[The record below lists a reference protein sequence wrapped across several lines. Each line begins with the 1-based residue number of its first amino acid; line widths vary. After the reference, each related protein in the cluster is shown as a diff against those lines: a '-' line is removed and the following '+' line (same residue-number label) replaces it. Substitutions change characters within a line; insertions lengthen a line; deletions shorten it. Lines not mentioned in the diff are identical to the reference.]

1 MSGAGSPAIN
11 ENVWRQALGEKWKV
25 WDSTDCRTLTDGGVP
40 RCNEFW
46 FNASTGGTSR
56 AVAIAGTSSG
66 AQSARAILRR
76 GARGAHFRSIWGRD
90 AIGKTRDQPS
100 DTNSMEQVCLQRWTG
115 GSVCDPTV
123 GGKDSFCGRIGSCDT
138 LCVGPNSDIRGFLDA
153 GNTAALASY
162 SVHFTEPCIAGEL
175 MLGKRAEMMG
185 AYIAAGFGC
194 FFGLFAVMCLC
205 SRLRNWLRRKNSY
218 RMWLARNGTQQPQF
232 PGPQSFMMPAQN
244 GCIR

>member
-1 MSGAGSPAIN
+1 MYTRNGCREAAYLRAAPRRTPPRWYSVPADGLECVWASSP
-11 ENVWRQALGEKWKV
+11 
-25 WDSTDCRTLTDGGVP
+25 
-40 RCNEFW
+40 
-46 FNASTGGTSR
+46 
-56 AVAIAGTSSG
+56 
-66 AQSARAILRR
+66 RR
-76 GARGAHFRSIWGRD
+76 HTGARHHGARCGAASGVWQLSG
-90 AIGKTRDQPS
+90 
-100 DTNSMEQVCLQRWTG
+100 TG
-115 GSVCDPTV
+115 PTV